1 MDKIND
7 FTKLSVFDFDGT
19 LINTPLS
26 TLENKQKWSEHYGRE
41 YPYIGW
47 WGREES
53 MDKEVFD
60 ITSRKHVMSYYI
72 NERRAPNTMVVM
84 LTGRPI
90 KLSGIVED
98 ILKDNNMYF
107 HKYLYN
113 RGGKTISEKIIQIL
127 DTLKENPTI
136 KNLEMWDDRV
146 EHIPTF
152 KDLGEKL
159 LDSGAIEIFNINYI
173 KSEHH

>member
-19 LINTPLS
+19 LINTPLN
-26 TLENKQKWSEHYGRE
+26 TPENKEKWSEHHGRE
-41 YPYIGW
+41 YPYVGW

-60 ITSRKHVMSYYI
+60 ITPREHVRSYYI
-72 NERRAPNTMVVM
+72 NERRTPNTMVVM
-84 LTGRPI
+84 LTGRII
-90 KLSGIVED
+90 KLSNIVED

-113 RGGKTISEKIIQIL
+113 RGGKTINEKISQIL
-127 DTLKENPTI
+127 DILKETPTI
-136 KNLEMWDDRV
+136 KKLEMWDDRV
-146 EHIPTF
+146 EHIPVF

-159 LDSGAIEIFNINYI
+159 LDSGSIEDFNINYI
-173 KSEHH
+173 ESEHH